1 MDRRQRYSNNPVKN
15 KNLKIDV
22 KFDITELDLF
32 CAYILSE
39 NHSIRRGN
47 IINLRNL
54 LAIIDMQVYGND
66 QERLNRIDFINKGIE
81 ARLQYNL
88 STTDMIFSHIC
99 GGFGS
104 TIQNTFKQL
113 NNSEVEWVNSTVSDV
128 APLNVFS

>member
-1 MDRRQRYSNNPVKN
+1 MYSAEIRSDMMDRRQRYSNNPVKN

-54 LAIIDMQVYGND
+54 ICRYM
-66 QERLNRIDFINKGIE
+66 E
-81 ARLQYNL
+81 
-88 STTDMIFSHIC
+88 MI
-99 GGFGS
+99 
-104 TIQNTFKQL
+104 KK
-113 NNSEVEWVNSTVSDV
+113 D
-128 APLNVFS
+128 